1 MARRGGRAA
10 RTSRLVMMPGPV
22 DQHFWVPRSRDGL
35 YIGSY
40 EGVFRSE
47 GAEDPIFD
55 AVYGMDDACHELERL

>member
-1 MARRGGRAA
+1 
-10 RTSRLVMMPGPV
+10 MMPGPV